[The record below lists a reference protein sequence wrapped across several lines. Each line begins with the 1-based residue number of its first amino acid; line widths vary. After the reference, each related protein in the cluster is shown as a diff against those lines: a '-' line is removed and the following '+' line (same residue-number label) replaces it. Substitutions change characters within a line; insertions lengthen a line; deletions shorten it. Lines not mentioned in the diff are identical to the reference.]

1 MNYALPHKLVLSIGS
16 IICLTLITF
25 DLCHS
30 VSLDLHGDASD
41 ALSRD
46 VSSFLD
52 AKITEFE
59 DALHKSFGQH
69 QRKRR
74 QAEVSDS
81 EFVLTWQLESLPVIE
96 YNGTTVIE
104 HFYVGGDSYLI
115 VGKSRG
121 DDGSYEAQAV
131 IFKYDAGLQT
141 FLDTGLKIPTS
152 GLSDI
157 SSHLVGNYIY
167 IAVANQQFAS
177 NLYIGMS
184 NIYRFDHGTPSVQFF
199 MQLETKGVSDME
211 FFDYGGDAY
220 LAVANMMT
228 DLHAAY
234 RVNVEIY
241 LFLYT
246 HFDFITSVETYG
258 AKSIATF
265 EADNTLYVAVA
276 QYSDND
282 GHYDIGTNLYYF
294 DTGKPALTLVQSLP
308 SSAAVHVESMLVY
321 GHQFLA
327 VANYLEYSDQ
337 AYYETISTL
346 YWWEGNQ
353 FWEYQTLSTNG
364 PTHMEYIPVTD
375 DMHLLAV
382 VNSKF
387 CTEYD
392 QTSGDWIESSK
403 QIQFDEAPATVAMTT
418 IAIGEEMFLGLAN
431 SGLNYSAN
439 ADVNNTNF
447 YKFALVNESIG
458 ELVDLARPSKQCMN
472 TINAGL
478 DVATVDLVN
487 LTAVVNQSLS
497 KTLDQEIT
505 GPIIIVGNVSFETVL
520 TIEQNITIGNDFEYE
535 VDASLV
541 GDINTGYETTKTLKA
556 NIEQNAVT
564 LDGEQNIQGSKTF
577 EEDVSVSG
585 LTEADDITSND
596 GSINSILHLGGL
608 NDTILRLT
616 GDQVVNGAKTTFD
629 ADVTMQDDVDVS
641 LLLNGIDMSD
651 DIMTLGDVQTST
663 GYLTFDTSVTF
674 DTADI
679 DVDGEINELDFTN
692 VVSTVRNHT
701 IAGEKFIDGDIDAVS
716 GIEIESTK
724 TIHGVDISVFEP
736 QVIRLSTGG
745 IISDAVEF
753 NGSTTFTNV
762 TITNDLINEVD
773 TAALIADLVFVDTN
787 QTINGAKNF
796 TQNMHVNGKLSV
808 SGTTNGIDVSEYL
821 VTKSADQTIEPDIKL
836 ENRMSVTGDVS
847 VSGNV
852 NDVDLSAE
860 AILDEDNQVIS
871 GQVNFTNNVEVRSNI
886 NMETGATVS
895 GEDISEIDDT
905 SMKLTGPQ
913 TINGVKTFEQSVS
926 VNGGATVEGLINN
939 FNITVLHD
947 DIVSLSRA
955 QTFDLSTQVRSNIT
969 LQGAVTLSSTIDS
982 FLLSNFTLLNSVE
995 AIQGHKTF
1003 LDKMQINGNLNIT
1016 DGNLVNSVYLPD
1028 LDSKV
1033 LRNINDQTIQAPM
1046 TFNSDIYVKGHT
1058 AVASLVSAL
1067 NLTADLV
1074 TLDQPQD
1081 IYGLKT
1087 FTTDSVSIQGLLLVE
1102 KVNVTELINGDDVVD
1117 IVDRANL
1124 NGRDGD
1130 VEGIKTFNNI
1140 DVIGNLEFEGN
1151 VNEVT
1156 LQEFNTSVVKLDEAQ
1171 TITGNVN
1178 EVTLQEFNTNV
1189 VKLDEAQT
1197 ITGNITFSSDFHILS
1212 DMSIA
1217 GNLNGVDIGTRSPL
1231 VVLKDENGTVSGS
1244 KLLNSDL
1251 TIQGDLNVAELVN
1264 GVDIPYLDGVYLS
1277 QTVPQSLAGRKNFS
1291 RDIHIENLTLTDGSL
1306 LDTANTA
1313 FLALIDVNET
1323 FTVAMDF
1330 DNDVRVKEDI
1340 TFAGLVDG
1348 VNIVELNN
1356 TGVKITGPPQ
1366 MVDGIKRFD
1375 SIEMNGNIT
1384 MVANALANEV
1394 DVSELH
1400 RTSVKISGNQTIDVA
1415 TVFEKA
1421 VEINGNLE
1429 SYDLVG
1435 PYNLRTKLA
1444 DVVFFNTTEQISG
1457 NKIFT
1462 ASVQTTHLDI
1472 DADLDVNVIQGTKNL
1487 RYVMDNAVTK
1497 TLEQTIEGNITFADD
1512 MVLQENL
1519 DINGQLNDIEF
1530 PENAVLVY
1538 SDQTITTAQT
1548 FDPGFEVVGVLNVD
1562 GLIDSTDVDE
1572 LENITLTLT
1581 SEQTI
1586 YGNWQFLQN
1595 LAITGNISVAGQ
1607 VNDLVVRDNLVT
1619 ISGSQSL
1626 SGTKTFLGNL
1636 TIQADLDCGT
1646 SGELNGEDM
1655 VFFQS
1660 DMVLRDGVFEI
1671 TTKKNFTSP
1680 LTVGC
1685 KTVRGLVDGVNVTEL
1700 PTRVADSNVYQD
1712 SWIEALNM
1720 TVQAQ
1725 CPMVTSLQS
1734 AYLGQPLVLSHWA
1747 DWQSLDSHAGA
1758 FIDTQSYENGTILA
1772 MSETTDT
1779 PFHRCVQ
1786 TSLYRCASESDP
1798 CWKSDDNLGSASSV
1812 KLNKFGDETFIV
1824 LTGSKASTQCSVDD
1838 GYFTF
1843 TRVMMV
1849 EDGDFNVTVESE
1861 IAVDSTMF
1869 EFEGEIYLAIANY
1882 KNSETDD
1889 LTVNSTLHKYNNV
1902 SKTFDL
1908 FQEFLTYGAKAVTFL
1923 EHDGNAWLAWANGDG
1938 TVDSVIAQWNVTEQK
1953 FQTSATSTKIET
1965 QYASDVISFVA
1976 NDVASV
1982 AIANEKSVSRF
1993 GVSDCNQPVVIYSYD
2008 ADAAAWNLEQSIVAT
2023 CIIDLDVFAID
2034 DIVYLVLVS
2043 SLEYVFIYQWS
2054 GMSMFTL
2061 YDTMPVES
2069 AIRAHPFVHIDDLYM
2084 AVTRPVMCPF
2094 AEESIKPVIMHA
2106 VIKGKRERA
2115 LFVPIHLFILM
2126 TCTYGSHKTSNVSL
2140 C

>member
-1 MNYALPHKLVLSIGS
+1 M
-16 IICLTLITF
+16 
-25 DLCHS
+25 
-30 VSLDLHGDASD
+30 
-41 ALSRD
+41 
-46 VSSFLD
+46 
-52 AKITEFE
+52 
-59 DALHKSFGQH
+59 
-69 QRKRR
+69 
-74 QAEVSDS
+74 
-81 EFVLTWQLESLPVIE
+81 
-96 YNGTTVIE
+96 
-104 HFYVGGDSYLI
+104 
-115 VGKSRG
+115 
-121 DDGSYEAQAV
+121 
-131 IFKYDAGLQT
+131 
-141 FLDTGLKIPTS
+141 
-152 GLSDI
+152 
-157 SSHLVGNYIY
+157 
-167 IAVANQQFAS
+167 
-177 NLYIGMS
+177 
-184 NIYRFDHGTPSVQFF
+184 
-199 MQLETKGVSDME
+199 
-211 FFDYGGDAY
+211 
-220 LAVANMMT
+220 
-228 DLHAAY
+228 
-234 RVNVEIY
+234 
-241 LFLYT
+241 
-246 HFDFITSVETYG
+246 
-258 AKSIATF
+258 
-265 EADNTLYVAVA
+265 
-276 QYSDND
+276 
-282 GHYDIGTNLYYF
+282 
-294 DTGKPALTLVQSLP
+294 
-308 SSAAVHVESMLVY
+308 
-321 GHQFLA
+321 
-327 VANYLEYSDQ
+327 
-337 AYYETISTL
+337 
-346 YWWEGNQ
+346 
-353 FWEYQTLSTNG
+353 
-364 PTHMEYIPVTD
+364 
-375 DMHLLAV
+375 
-382 VNSKF
+382 
-387 CTEYD
+387 
-392 QTSGDWIESSK
+392 
-403 QIQFDEAPATVAMTT
+403 
-418 IAIGEEMFLGLAN
+418 
-431 SGLNYSAN
+431 
-439 ADVNNTNF
+439 
-447 YKFALVNESIG
+447 
-458 ELVDLARPSKQCMN
+458 
-472 TINAGL
+472 
-478 DVATVDLVN
+478 
-487 LTAVVNQSLS
+487 
-497 KTLDQEIT
+497 
-505 GPIIIVGNVSFETVL
+505 
-520 TIEQNITIGNDFEYE
+520 
-535 VDASLV
+535 
-541 GDINTGYETTKTLKA
+541 
-556 NIEQNAVT
+556 
-564 LDGEQNIQGSKTF
+564 
-577 EEDVSVSG
+577 
-585 LTEADDITSND
+585 
-596 GSINSILHLGGL
+596 
-608 NDTILRLT
+608 
-616 GDQVVNGAKTTFD
+616 
-629 ADVTMQDDVDVS
+629 
-641 LLLNGIDMSD
+641 
-651 DIMTLGDVQTST
+651 
-663 GYLTFDTSVTF
+663 
-674 DTADI
+674 
-679 DVDGEINELDFTN
+679 
-692 VVSTVRNHT
+692 
-701 IAGEKFIDGDIDAVS
+701 
-716 GIEIESTK
+716 
-724 TIHGVDISVFEP
+724 
-736 QVIRLSTGG
+736 
-745 IISDAVEF
+745 
-753 NGSTTFTNV
+753 
-762 TITNDLINEVD
+762 
-773 TAALIADLVFVDTN
+773 
-787 QTINGAKNF
+787 
-796 TQNMHVNGKLSV
+796 
-808 SGTTNGIDVSEYL
+808 
-821 VTKSADQTIEPDIKL
+821 DQTIQPDIKL
-836 ENRMSVTGDVS
+836 ENWMSVTGDVS

-860 AILDEDNQVIS
+860 AILDEDDQVIS

-1003 LDKMQINGNLNIT
+1003 LDQMQINGNLNIT

-1081 IYGLKT
+1081 IYGQKT
-1087 FTTDSVSIQGLLLVE
+1087 FTTDSVSVQGHLLVE

-1156 LQEFNTSVVKLDEAQ
+1156 LQEFNTS
-1171 TITGNVN
+1171 
-1178 EVTLQEFNTNV
+1178 V

-1291 RDIHIENLTLTDGSL
+1291 RDIHMENLTLTGGSL

-1340 TFAGLVDG
+1340 YFAGLVDG

-1595 LAITGNISVAGQ
+1595 LAVTGNISVAGQ

-1655 VFFQS
+1655 VFFS
-1660 DMVLRDGVFEI
+1660 RTWCFVMEI
-1671 TTKKNFTSP
+1671 LK
-1680 LTVGC
+1680 
-1685 KTVRGLVDGVNVTEL
+1685 
-1700 PTRVADSNVYQD
+1700 
-1712 SWIEALNM
+1712 
-1720 TVQAQ
+1720 
-1725 CPMVTSLQS
+1725 
-1734 AYLGQPLVLSHWA
+1734 
-1747 DWQSLDSHAGA
+1747 
-1758 FIDTQSYENGTILA
+1758 
-1772 MSETTDT
+1772 
-1779 PFHRCVQ
+1779 
-1786 TSLYRCASESDP
+1786 
-1798 CWKSDDNLGSASSV
+1798 
-1812 KLNKFGDETFIV
+1812 
-1824 LTGSKASTQCSVDD
+1824 
-1838 GYFTF
+1838 
-1843 TRVMMV
+1843 
-1849 EDGDFNVTVESE
+1849 
-1861 IAVDSTMF
+1861 
-1869 EFEGEIYLAIANY
+1869 
-1882 KNSETDD
+1882 
-1889 LTVNSTLHKYNNV
+1889 
-1902 SKTFDL
+1902 
-1908 FQEFLTYGAKAVTFL
+1908 
-1923 EHDGNAWLAWANGDG
+1923 
-1938 TVDSVIAQWNVTEQK
+1938 
-1953 FQTSATSTKIET
+1953 
-1965 QYASDVISFVA
+1965 
-1976 NDVASV
+1976 
-1982 AIANEKSVSRF
+1982 
-1993 GVSDCNQPVVIYSYD
+1993 
-2008 ADAAAWNLEQSIVAT
+2008 
-2023 CIIDLDVFAID
+2023 
-2034 DIVYLVLVS
+2034 
-2043 SLEYVFIYQWS
+2043 
-2054 GMSMFTL
+2054 
-2061 YDTMPVES
+2061 
-2069 AIRAHPFVHIDDLYM
+2069 
-2084 AVTRPVMCPF
+2084 
-2094 AEESIKPVIMHA
+2094 
-2106 VIKGKRERA
+2106 
-2115 LFVPIHLFILM
+2115 
-2126 TCTYGSHKTSNVSL
+2126 
-2140 C
+2140 